1 MTATLDEPKR
11 MQCMEVWGGNHAVD
25 TGVIMAG
32 LDAWLYSRPHGEG
45 AAGGDIHYVSSCA
58 AGMLT
63 RLLIADVSGHGPD
76 VSDVA
81 AHLRKLMR
89 QYINYIDQSK
99 FIREIDR
106 EFAELKKKPGSFAT
120 AVAIS
125 FESVGNRFTMC
136 NAGHPPPL
144 RYSVRRRRW
153 EAMAKP
159 TDESDRLANIPL
171 GIDTNG
177 CYNQVEAHL
186 DVGDLVL
193 CYTDSLTESRDADGK
208 LLEVEGLLRILGQI
222 DVTDLPQ
229 IIPTLL
235 EKIEQTHA
243 GNLSQDD
250 VTVLL
255 FRPNGLLPRLPM
267 KSYLL
272 IPYHLIRSR
281 ISRLWGQ

>member
-58 AGMLT
+58 AGMIT
-63 RLLIADVSGHGPD
+63 RLLVADVSGHGPA

-81 AHLRKLMR
+81 MHLRKLMR
-89 QYINYIDQSK
+89 RYINYHDQTK

-106 EFAELKKKPGSFAT
+106 EFADLKKAPGAFAT
-120 AVAIS
+120 AVAIT
-125 FESVGNRFTMC
+125 FESVGNRFAMC

-144 RYSVRRRRW
+144 RYSTRRRRW
-153 EAMAKP
+153 EAMTRPPDDVDA
-159 TDESDRLANIPL
+159 LANIPL
-171 GIDTNG
+171 GIDTGG
-177 CYNQVEAHL
+177 CYNQVETRL

-193 CYTDSLTESRDADGK
+193 CYTDSLTESRGADGE
-208 LLEVEGLLRILGQI
+208 LLGVEGLLRILRQI
-222 DVTDLPQ
+222 DVTDLPR

-235 EKIEQTHA
+235 ETIEQTRE

-250 VTVLL
+250 VTALL
-255 FRPNGLLPRLPM
+255 FRPNGLRPRLPLRT
-267 KSYLL
+267 YLL
-272 IPYHLIRSR
+272 IPYHLVRAR
-281 ISRLWGQ
+281 IGRMWGA

>member
-1 MTATLDEPKR
+1 MTTTLDEPKR

-58 AGMLT
+58 AGMIT
-63 RLLIADVSGHGPD
+63 RLLVADVSGHGPA

-81 AHLRKLMR
+81 MHLRKLMR
-89 QYINYIDQSK
+89 RYINYHDQTK

-106 EFAELKKKPGSFAT
+106 EFADLKRAPGSFAT
-120 AVAIS
+120 AVAIT

-144 RYSVRRRRW
+144 RYSARRRRW
-153 EAMAKP
+153 EVIARPA
-159 TDESDRLANIPL
+159 DEADALSNIPL
-171 GIDTNG
+171 GIDTDG
-177 CYNQVEAHL
+177 CYSQVETHL

-193 CYTDSLTESRDADGK
+193 CYTDSLTESRDADGE
-208 LLEVEGLLRILGQI
+208 LLGVEGLLRILAQI
-222 DVTDLPQ
+222 DVVDLPR

-235 EKIEQTHA
+235 EQIEQTRE

-250 VTVLL
+250 VTALL
-255 FRPNGLLPRLPM
+255 FRPNGLRPRIPLR
-267 KSYLL
+267 SYLL

-281 ISRLWGQ
+281 IGRLWGE